1 MTQTAIHS
9 VFLLDSDLCIVR
21 ALNNRQIGSVPVIGL
36 ALEDFILAN
45 YSDCID
51 ASAGLVDVLTASIL
65 RDFQGVL
72 MWPRRATDQSMNVS
86 HLRLAWH
93 QMNSL
98 TERQW
103 ILSLDYIQAAD
114 HRFTTARDHPVP
126 AQKEFI
132 NQLVHELRT
141 PLAIASGS
149 LKRVGIQ
156 APSLKPA
163 AREHL
168 SVAEQELRRIR
179 RLVDHLSL
187 LTDVETGSK
196 RWTLAL
202 ETAGV
207 ILSTWKG
214 RISSDLRE
222 RLICV
227 PFRNVLD
234 HFVYVAADAL
244 EVIIDNLCDNAMR
257 YGTARSPVVL
267 LLTCGG
273 QLLNFYVA
281 DWGSGIPEKQREHVF
296 DPFRRLEEHRDPALA
311 DGSGLGLSVCR
322 SLVEM
327 MHGSICI
334 LPAVQGLGLDAA
346 LSYPKT
352 VVKVSLPLLSV
363 NDMQSSSETG
373 IIENDLASNNHMQSL
388 GLSQSQSEGLLAYLK
403 SCGDG

>member
-1 MTQTAIHS
+1 MTRTIQNS
-9 VFLLDSDLCIVR
+9 VYLLDSDLSV
-21 ALNNRQIGSVPVIGL
+21 AQVLSSRQVGKEQRVGL
-36 ALEDFILAN
+36 RLEDLIFTH

-51 ASAGLVDVLTASIL
+51 ASASLVDDLTASLL

-72 MWPRRATDQSMNVS
+72 TRPILAADETMNMS
-86 HLRLAWH
+86 HFRLAWH

-98 TERQW
+98 PERQW
-103 ILSLDYIQAAD
+103 ILSLGYVQAAD
-114 HRFTTARDHPVP
+114 HRFTAARELPAP

-156 APSLKPA
+156 APSLKLA

-187 LTDVETGSK
+187 LTDVETGSQ
-196 RWTLAL
+196 RWKLAL
-202 ETAGV
+202 ETPGV
-207 ILSTWKG
+207 ILGAWQG

-227 PFRNVLD
+227 PLHNVLD
-234 HFVYVAADAL
+234 QFVYVAADAL
-244 EVIIDNLCDNAMR
+244 EVIIDNLCDNAVR
-257 YGTARSPVVL
+257 YGDTRSPVVL
-267 LLTCGG
+267 LLTCAGPM
-273 QLLNFYVA
+273 LNLYVA
-281 DWGSGIPEKQREHVF
+281 DWGSGIPDKQREHVF
-296 DPFRRLEEHRDPALA
+296 DPFRRLEEHRDPARA

-327 MHGSICI
+327 MHGSICF
-334 LPAVQGLGLDAA
+334 LPAVQGLGIDGA
-346 LSYPKT
+346 LSYPRT
-352 VVKVSLPLLSV
+352 VAKVSLPLLSV
-363 NDMQSSSETG
+363 NDMKFSSETG
-373 IIENDLASNNHMQSL
+373 IDRTDLAAINHMQSL
-388 GLSQSQSEGLLAYLK
+388 GLNQGRPEGLLAYLK
-403 SCGDG
+403 SCGEY